1 VGRDGIGHGAE
12 SYLAEIKLEL
22 KTSIESVV
30 NALSRADSWFAK
42 FRTMMDVATEYKLYN
57 GGAIAN
63 INFGFLLLLAGKVIE
78 AKERLLWMKIHIF
91 NGNG

>member
-1 VGRDGIGHGAE
+1 
-12 SYLAEIKLEL
+12 
-22 KTSIESVV
+22 
-30 NALSRADSWFAK
+30 
-42 FRTMMDVATEYKLYN
+42 MMDVATEYKLYN